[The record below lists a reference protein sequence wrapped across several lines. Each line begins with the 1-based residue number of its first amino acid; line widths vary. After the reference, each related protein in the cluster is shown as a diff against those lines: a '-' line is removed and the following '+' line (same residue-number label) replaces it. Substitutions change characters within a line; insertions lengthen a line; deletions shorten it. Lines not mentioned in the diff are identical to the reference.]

1 LKNYFDFFLENVGHI
16 TGKQNIREVWLFDTG
31 MPAFH
36 VLQAA
41 MAGLSPEEI
50 KKRQEYLRQ
59 QRDKLVAMKKQERE
73 KQLLSAEQ
81 SNPGRP
87 ASARAARQM
96 LQGEKVEEKPKLSE
110 EEQKKIEM
118 RKQIANKLKAELMG
132 GGNWCNYLD
141 R

>member
-1 LKNYFDFFLENVGHI
+1 
-16 TGKQNIREVWLFDTG
+16 
-31 MPAFH
+31 
-36 VLQAA
+36 

-132 GGNWCNYLD
+132 GGN
-141 R
+141 

>member
-1 LKNYFDFFLENVGHI
+1 
-16 TGKQNIREVWLFDTG
+16 
-31 MPAFH
+31 
-36 VLQAA
+36 

-96 LQGEKVEEKPKLSE
+96 LQGDKVEEKPKLSE

-132 GGNWCNYLD
+132 GGN
-141 R
+141 